1 MDPGEIADELYGLD
15 PNEFVAAR
23 DERIARARKAGDR
36 DSAAAIGKLRRP
48 TVAAWLVN
56 LLARDRAD
64 ELAALLD
71 LGAALRTA
79 QRRLSGSDLRRLSGQ
94 RRQAVGALEREAG
107 RLAVAHGRRVSEAA
121 LREVGQT
128 LNAALADPD
137 IEERVRAGRLETSLE
152 YSGFG
157 DVGTA
162 PLSVVRD
169 RAKDTGAE
177 SEAEDE
183 QARAAAKE
191 KERARAAEL
200 EHAVAEAE
208 AARAA
213 ADEARAAAERAEQ
226 ELPRHDA
233 RVRELREQLAHAE
246 QQREFARSAATA
258 AAQDRTAAER
268 ALSAANA
275 AVARLRGE

>member
-157 DVGTA
+157 GTGTA

>member
-1 MDPGEIADELYGLD
+1 VDYDEIADELYGLD

-23 DERIARARKAGDR
+23 DEYVARARNVGDR
-36 DSAAAIGKLRRP
+36 DAAAAIGRLRKP

-64 ELAALLD
+64 GLVALLD
-71 LGAALRTA
+71 LGGALRTA

-94 RRQAVGALEREAG
+94 RRRAVGALEREAG
-107 RLAVAHGRRVSEAA
+107 RLAVAHGRRVSEAT

-157 DVGTA
+157 DPGAA

-169 RAKDTGAE
+169 RTKSTD
-177 SEAEDE
+177 DE
-183 QARAAAKE
+183 QARAAERE

-200 EHAVAEAE
+200 ERAVAEAE
-208 AARAA
+208 SARAA
-213 ADEARAAAERAEQ
+213 AVEARAAAERAER
-226 ELPRHDA
+226 EFARHETQ
-233 RVRELREQLAHAE
+233 VRELREQLAHAE

-268 ALSAANA
+268 ASSAANA
-275 AVARLRGE
+275 AVSRLRGE